1 MLRWTTLFVLFFTFL
16 ANAAVEHGTT
26 IPITETA
33 QTYSANDNYY
43 DSDRPGIIRFSY
55 TPTKTGRC
63 SISSSYS
70 SSSFYRY
77 LYYYG
82 TDDSFSSYK
91 NYTSGYYNLNYSYQC
106 TAGETYYFMVS
117 VSSSSYYS
125 YYFDIQ
131 AEGDIV
137 PTYKV
142 NADTLGSG
150 YVYVGTYSRN
160 YD

>member
-63 SISSSYS
+63 SISSSHS
-70 SSSFYRY
+70 
-77 LYYYG
+77 
-82 TDDSFSSYK
+82 K
-91 NYTSGYYNLNYSYQC
+91 YSYW
-106 TAGETYYFMVS
+106 
-117 VSSSSYYS
+117 
-125 YYFDIQ
+125 
-131 AEGDIV
+131 
-137 PTYKV
+137 
-142 NADTLGSG
+142 
-150 YVYVGTYSRN
+150 
-160 YD
+160 